1 MPSNY
6 RYPGKADFE
15 GVSKE
20 MKTQGIKTGEM
31 SDVDASSLYREKKE
45 GDLLG
50 STNAKFSQFVK
61 TSKPKMMHNQSALF
75 KMADD
80 HSIYDTSGNR

>member
-1 MPSNY
+1 MPTNY
-6 RYPGKADFE
+6 RYPGKAEFE

-20 MKTQGIKTGEM
+20 MKSQGIKTGEM
-31 SDVDASSLYREKKE
+31 SDVDASSLYREGKE

-50 STNAKFSQFVK
+50 STDVKFSQFVQ
-61 TSKPKMMHNQSALF
+61 TSKMKMKNDQSAIF

-80 HSIYDTSGNR
+80 FSVYDTSGK

>member
-6 RYPGKADFE
+6 RYPGKSDIE
-15 GVSKE
+15 GTVK
-20 MKTQGIKTGEM
+20 QGEM
-31 SDVDASSLYREKKE
+31 SDVNAGSLYREKKE

-50 STNAKFSQFVK
+50 ATNAKFSQFVK
-61 TSKPKMMHNQSALF
+61 TSKSKMMNSQAAIF

-80 HSIYDTSGNR
+80 HSLYTTSGKY

>member
-1 MPSNY
+1 MPAKY

-20 MKTQGIKTGEM
+20 MKSHGIKTGEM
-31 SDVDASSLYREKKE
+31 SDVDASSLYREAKE

-50 STNAKFSQFVK
+50 STGANFSQFVQ
-61 TSKPKMMHNQSALF
+61 TSKMKMKNDEAAIF
-75 KMADD
+75 RMADD
-80 HSIYDTSGNR
+80 FSVYDTSGK

>member
-6 RYPGKADFE
+6 RYPGKAEFE
-15 GVSKE
+15 GPCK
-20 MKTQGIKTGEM
+20 QGDM
-31 SDVDASSLYREKKE
+31 SDVNAGSLYREGKE

-50 STNAKFSQFVK
+50 SADVKFSQSIQ
-61 TSKPKMMHNQSALF
+61 TSKTKMKNDQSAIF

-80 HSIYDTSGNR
+80 FSVYNTSGK